1 MPTYNPNGSP
11 VCPITNPYEA
21 VLANCDENSKA
32 GLKPN
37 AYITAYYSIESI
49 ITDSTGSPDD
59 FVSIINMLADGAGN
73 PEDIFYPFHIKDKS
87 GLLET
92 VGTLNDNDNVVE
104 TDTFTCQ
111 GLSIG
116 KEAFRFARQLKNKQ
130 LCIII
135 ERSDGVPLII
145 GWNGGLKCTEWKYST
160 GTVPATDFHGF
171 NFTFVNDTEAG
182 VRIIEPDATTYPG
195 GFDDMITEITA

>member
-1 MPTYNPNGSP
+1 MPQYDINGSP
-11 VCPITNPYEA
+11 ICPIENPYEVTA
-21 VLANCDENSKA
+21 DCDDNSKA
-32 GLKPN
+32 GVKPN
-37 AYITAYYSIESI
+37 AYITAYFSMDSIV
-49 ITDSTGSPDD
+49 TDSTDFVDD
-59 FVSIINMLADGAGN
+59 FVSIINMRADNGGN

-92 VGTLNDNDNVVE
+92 IGTLNDNDNVVE

-111 GLSIG
+111 GLAVG

-135 ERSDGVPLII
+135 ERSDETPLII
-145 GWNGGLKCTEWKYST
+145 GWKGGLKCTEWKYST
-160 GTVPATDFHGF
+160 GTVPSSDFHGF
-171 NFTFVNDTEAG
+171 DFTFVNDTEDG
-182 VRIIEPDATTYPG
+182 VRIIEPDATTYVG